1 MPIVYGTVGAPS
13 NTSAADSSNQ
23 PVLQGKA
30 GEFIVAELH
39 GIWYT
44 AGYRGRA
51 FHGASAIAGVVLPRE
66 TTTAA
71 TFMLFNPSGSGVN
84 LELISFDVAEL
95 TTTGVIGTVLLAAG
109 SNPAPSST
117 TAITATVMPTLIGG
131 SSTPKAAL
139 YSAATITAM
148 TTWWPIGQITT
159 TTTGTYQITPYV
171 FNGRIAVAPGAG
183 VQACSNPVQTNSWV
197 PAFDWAE
204 WPV

>member
-1 MPIVYGTVGAPS
+1 MPVMYGTVGGVTTPS
-13 NTSAADSSNQ
+13 ATDATNQ
-23 PVLQGKA
+23 PLLQGKA
-30 GEFIVAELH
+30 GEAIVAELH

-117 TAITATVMPTLIGG
+117 TAITATVTPTLIGG
-131 SSTPKAAL
+131 GATQKASL
-139 YSAATITAM
+139 FSAATITAM
-148 TTWWPIGQITT
+148 TTWWPIGQVTA
-159 TTTGTYQITPYV
+159 TTTGTYQIAPYA
-171 FNGRIAVAPGAG
+171 FNGRVLVAPGAG

-204 WPV
+204 WPL